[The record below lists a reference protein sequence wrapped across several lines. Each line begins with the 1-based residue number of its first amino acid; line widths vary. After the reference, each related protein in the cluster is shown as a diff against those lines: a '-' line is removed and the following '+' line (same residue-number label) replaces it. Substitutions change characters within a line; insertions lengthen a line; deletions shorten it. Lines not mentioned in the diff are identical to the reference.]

1 MGRELGVQYI
11 VEGSVRRAD
20 DRVRVTSQLVDA
32 TTGNHLWAERYDR
45 ELKEIFTVQE

>member
-1 MGRELGVQYI
+1 MAPEALHQGQQARGA
-11 VEGSVRRAD
+11 GH
-20 DRVRVTSQLVDA
+20 RVRVTAQLVDA